1 MQQTKTRNSNL
12 ELYRILVMWVIVVHH
27 YVVNSGLLGELAL
40 NPTSTASLF
49 CYLAG
54 GGGKTGI
61 NCFVLITGYFMCKSD
76 ITLHKFLKLVL
87 QVLFYN
93 VVIAAIFALTGYH
106 TYSLGEAA
114 KLLLPV
120 RSMSD
125 GFTSCFLL
133 FFLCI
138 PFLNILIRH
147 LNQMQHLKLLLLLL
161 FGYSFLAFPPFSMP
175 VTFNYV
181 SWFGMLYILSSY
193 IRLYPLKQ
201 DGNVKLWFVLT
212 LISMLVGVASV
223 LYLIK
228 KGNPFPYHYISD
240 SNQLISLWM
249 AVSSFMLFKNL
260 RVPQSR
266 IINTLGAATF
276 GVLLIHANS
285 DVMRTW
291 LWKDVVDCVGHY
303 HAAYNE
309 VYMLASVT
317 AIFLACAGID
327 YLRKRFIE
335 DKMLALADRGVE
347 TLKKQDLFKRV
358 KNSI

>member
-1 MQQTKTRNSNL
+1 
-12 ELYRILVMWVIVVHH
+12 
-27 YVVNSGLLGELAL
+27 
-40 NPTSTASLF
+40 
-49 CYLAG
+49 
-54 GGGKTGI
+54 
-61 NCFVLITGYFMCKSD
+61 MCKSD
-76 ITLHKFLKLVL
+76 ITLYKFLKLVL
-87 QVLFYN
+87 QVLSYN

-106 TYSLGEAA
+106 SYSLGEAA

-120 RSMSD
+120 KGMSD

-138 PFLNILIRH
+138 PFLNVLIRH
-147 LNQMQHLKLLLLLL
+147 LNQMQHLKFLLLLL

-181 SWFGMLYILSSY
+181 SWFGVLYILSSY

-249 AVSSFMLFKNL
+249 AVSSFMLFKK
-260 RVPQSR
+260 VKSS
-266 IINTLGAATF
+266 I
-276 GVLLIHANS
+276 
-285 DVMRTW
+285 
-291 LWKDVVDCVGHY
+291 
-303 HAAYNE
+303 
-309 VYMLASVT
+309 
-317 AIFLACAGID
+317 
-327 YLRKRFIE
+327 
-335 DKMLALADRGVE
+335 
-347 TLKKQDLFKRV
+347 LKE
-358 KNSI
+358 S